1 MTSIEAVATLAQT
14 YLRDLVRINTTNP
27 PGNEKVAAD
36 YIAGVLR
43 AEGIE
48 SKVLQSAPGR
58 ASVVARLKGDGTLR
72 PLLLLSHL
80 DVVPADPAEW
90 DQPPFEAN
98 VVDGYMYGRGTTD
111 TKNLTAVELA
121 LMVTLKREGAPL
133 KRDLILAGT
142 ADEEAGGQM
151 GMDWLL
157 ANHPAELEAEYCI
170 NEGGGDGVKIG
181 GRTFFTCQTGE
192 KGVCWMKVTAH
203 GTAGHGSMPRPDN
216 AVLRLCAA
224 VARAGAAKLP
234 LRKTETVERLVEAV
248 AAVVPRDLAETIR
261 GVFDPAREESALSMM
276 DGMPE
281 IQALLR
287 ATLHDTISPT
297 MLEAG
302 SKANVIPGTATATLD
317 GRIMP
322 GQTPDAFL
330 AEVQA
335 LLGADVKAE
344 LLVRS
349 TGYESEPGSPLFD
362 LMAQV
367 LREHDPGSV
376 LAPFLV
382 PGATDGRMLAA
393 RGVKV
398 YGFCPTRD
406 EPGWQ
411 ALEMAHA
418 RNERISLANLSF
430 STAVLYDVVRRFCC

>member
-1 MTSIEAVATLAQT
+1 MTSTETVATLAQT

-27 PGNEKVAAD
+27 PGNEKAAAD

-43 AEGIE
+43 AEGID
-48 SKVLQSAPGR
+48 SKVLESAPGR
-58 ASVVARLKGDGTLR
+58 ASVVARLKGDGSLR

-80 DVVPADPAEW
+80 DVVPADPSEW

-121 LMVTLKREGAPL
+121 LLSTLKREGAPL
-133 KRDLILAGT
+133 KRDIILAGT
-142 ADEEAGGQM
+142 ADEEAGGEV
-151 GMDWLL
+151 GIDWLL
-157 ANHPAELEAEYCI
+157 LHHPEEFDAEYCI
-170 NEGGGDGVKIG
+170 NEGGGDGVMLG
-181 GRTFFTCQTGE
+181 GRRFYTCQTGE

-203 GTAGHGSMPRPDN
+203 GTPGHGSVPRSDN
-216 AVLRLCAA
+216 AVVRLCAA
-224 VARAGAAKLP
+224 VARAAQAKLP
-234 LRKTETVERLVEAV
+234 LRKTATVEKLVDSVTAILPRPLAEAV
-248 AAVVPRDLAETIR
+248 R
-261 GVFDPAREESALSMM
+261 GVFDPATEESALKLM

-281 IQALLR
+281 IQSLLR

-322 GQTPDAFL
+322 GQSPDAFL
-330 AEVQA
+330 AEVQE
-335 LLGADVKAE
+335 LLGSDVKAE

-367 LREHDPGSV
+367 LREHDPGSI

-418 RNERISLANLSF
+418 KNERISLANLSF
-430 STAVLYDVVRRFCC
+430 SSAVLYDIAHRFCC

>member
-1 MTSIEAVATLAQT
+1 MTRTESMAQLT
-14 YLRDLVRINTTNP
+14 QQYLRDLVRINTTNP
-27 PGNEKVAAD
+27 PGNEKAAAD
-36 YIAGVLR
+36 YIAAVLQ
-43 AEGIE
+43 AEGIA
-48 SKVLQSAPGR
+48 SKVLESAPGR
-58 ASVVARLKGDGTLR
+58 ASVVARLPGDGSQR

-80 DVVPADPAEW
+80 DVVPADASEW
-90 DQPPFEAN
+90 DQPPFAAN
-98 VVDGYMYGRGTTD
+98 VVDGYMYGRGTVD

-121 LMVTLKREGAPL
+121 LLVTLKREGAVL
-133 KRDLILAGT
+133 KRDLVLAAT
-142 ADEEAGGQM
+142 ADEEAGGEV
-151 GMDWLL
+151 GMSWLL
-157 ANHPAELEAEYCI
+157 EHHPAELEAEYCI
-170 NEGGGDGVKIG
+170 NEGGGDGVLLG
-181 GRTFFTCQTGE
+181 GRRFYTCQTGE

-203 GTAGHGSMPRPDN
+203 GTPGHGSMPRADN
-216 AVLRLCAA
+216 AVVRLCAA
-224 VARAGAAKLP
+224 VARAAQARLP
-234 LRKTETVERLVEAV
+234 LRKTDTVEQLVEA
-248 AAVVPRDLAETIR
+248 AAAILPPPLAEALR
-261 GVFDPAREESALSMM
+261 GVFAPETEEAALQLM

-317 GRIMP
+317 GRIVP
-322 GQTPDAFL
+322 GQTPEAFL
-330 AEVQA
+330 AEVQG
-335 LLGADVKAE
+335 LLGPAVKAE
-344 LLVRS
+344 LL
-349 TGYESEPGSPLFD
+349 TGTAGYESEPGSPLFD

-398 YGFCPTRD
+398 YGFCPTKD

-411 ALEMAHA
+411 AMEMAHA

-430 STAVLYDVVRRFCC
+430 SSAVLYDVVRRFCC

>member
-1 MTSIEAVATLAQT
+1 MTSIESVTTLAQT

-27 PGNEKVAAD
+27 PGNEKAAAD
-36 YIAGVLR
+36 YIANVLQ

-48 SKVLQSAPGR
+48 SKILESAPGR
-58 ASVVARLKGDGTLR
+58 ASVVARLRGDGSQR

-80 DVVPADPAEW
+80 DVVPADPSEW

-111 TKNLTAVELA
+111 TKNLTAIELA
-121 LMVTLKREGAPL
+121 LVVTLKREGAPL
-133 KRDLILAGT
+133 KRDIILAGT
-142 ADEEAGGQM
+142 ADEEAGGEM

-157 ANHPAELEAEYCI
+157 QHHAAEFEAEYCI
-170 NEGGGDGVKIG
+170 NEGGGDGVKLG
-181 GRTFFTCQTGE
+181 ERWFYTCQTGE

-203 GTAGHGSMPRPDN
+203 GTPGHGSMPRSDN
-216 AVLRLCAA
+216 AVVRLCAA

-234 LRKTETVERLVEAV
+234 LRKTQTVERLVEAV
-248 AAVVPRDLAETIR
+248 AAVVPRALGDAVR
-261 GVFDPAREESALSMM
+261 GVFDPATEESALRLM
-276 DGMPE
+276 DGMPAV
-281 IQALLR
+281 QSLLR

-330 AEVQA
+330 AEVQE
-335 LLGADVKAE
+335 LLGPDVKAE

-367 LREHDPGSV
+367 LRERDPGSV

-398 YGFCPTRD
+398 YGFCPTKD

-418 RNERISLANLSF
+418 KNERISLANLSF
-430 STAVLYDVVRRFCC
+430 ASAVLYDIVHRFCC

>member
-1 MTSIEAVATLAQT
+1 MPHADTLAALTQQ
-14 YLRDLVRINTTNP
+14 YLRDLVRIDTTNP
-27 PGNEKVAAD
+27 PGNEKAAAD

-43 AEGIE
+43 AAGVP
-48 SKVLQSAPGR
+48 SKVLESAPGR
-58 ASVVARLKGDGTLR
+58 ASVIARLKGDGSLR

-80 DVVPADPAEW
+80 DVVPADPTEW
-90 DQPPFEAN
+90 DQPPFAAN
-98 VVDGYMYGRGTTD
+98 VVDGYMFGRGTVD

-121 LMVTLKREGAPL
+121 LMVTLQREGVPL
-133 KRDLILAGT
+133 KRDLILAAT
-142 ADEEAGGQM
+142 ADEEAGGEM
-151 GMDWLL
+151 GMNWLL
-157 ANHPAELEAEYCI
+157 EHHSAELEAEYCI
-170 NEGGGDGVKIG
+170 NEGGGDGVMLG
-181 GRTFFTCQTGE
+181 GRRFYTCQTGE

-203 GTAGHGSMPRPDN
+203 GTPGHASMPRADN
-216 AVLRLCAA
+216 AVVRLCAA
-224 VARAGAAKLP
+224 VARAGTAKLP
-234 LRKTETVERLVEAV
+234 LRKTDTVERLVEA
-248 AAVVPRDLAETIR
+248 AAALLPAPLAEALR
-261 GVFDPAREESALSMM
+261 GVLDPAREEEALQLM
-276 DGMPE
+276 DGLPQ

-317 GRIMP
+317 GRIVP

-330 AEVQA
+330 AEVQE
-335 LLGADVKAE
+335 LLGPEVKAE
-344 LLVRS
+344 LLQRS
-349 TGYESEPGSPLFD
+349 TGHESEPGSPLFD

-398 YGFCPTRD
+398 YGFCPLQD
-406 EPGWQ
+406 EPGWP

-418 RNERISLANLSF
+418 RNERISLANLRF
-430 STAVLYDVVRRFCC
+430 SSAVLYDVVRRFCC